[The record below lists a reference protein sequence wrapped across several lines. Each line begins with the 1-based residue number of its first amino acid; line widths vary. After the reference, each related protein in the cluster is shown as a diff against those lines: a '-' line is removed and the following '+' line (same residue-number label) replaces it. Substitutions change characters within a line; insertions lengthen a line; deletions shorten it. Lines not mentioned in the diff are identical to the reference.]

1 MLTVLTGN
9 AGQGLGGDRRQAL
22 REGIEMESFT
32 IAEGLGL
39 IFDLDGVVLDSNPVH
54 VVAWQE
60 YLQRLKVPMPP
71 RFTEQMYGKRND
83 QILTELFPNLSPEQI
98 SRHSQDKEA
107 LFRELMAP
115 EFEQRLTA
123 GLREFLQANADRPI
137 GLGTNAEKANAD
149 FALET
154 AGIRRY
160 FRTEV
165 NGWMVPNA
173 KPAPDIYLKVAENLG
188 LPPRNCII
196 FEDSYSGVTAGLAA
210 GARVV
215 GITSTHDHFPR
226 LDLCIR
232 HFAEPALAA
241 WLSRQRPV

>member
-1 MLTVLTGN
+1 
-9 AGQGLGGDRRQAL
+9 
-22 REGIEMESFT
+22 MESFT

-54 VVAWQE
+54 VIAWKE
-60 YLQRLKVPMPP
+60 YLDRLNVSMSP

-83 QILTELFPNLSPEQI
+83 QILTELFPGLSADEI

-115 EFEQRLTA
+115 EFEERFTR

-165 NGWMVPNA
+165 NGWMVPKA

-188 LPPRNCII
+188 LAPRNCII
-196 FEDSYSGVTAGLAA
+196 FEDSFSGITAGLAA

-215 GITSTHDHFPR
+215 GITSTHDHFPM
-226 LDLCIR
+226 LDLSIR
-232 HFAEPALAA
+232 HFDEPALAA

>member
-1 MLTVLTGN
+1 
-9 AGQGLGGDRRQAL
+9 
-22 REGIEMESFT
+22 MESFT

-60 YLQRLKVPMPP
+60 YLTRLNVAMPP

-83 QILTELFPNLSPEQI
+83 QILTELFPDLSPEEI

-107 LFRELMAP
+107 LFRERMAP
-115 EFEQRLTA
+115 EFEQRLTK
-123 GLREFLQANADRPI
+123 GLREFLQANAERPI

-154 AGIRRY
+154 AGIRQF

-165 NGWMVPNA
+165 NGWMVPKA
-173 KPAPDIYLKVAENLG
+173 KPAPDIYLKVAQNLG
-188 LPPRNCII
+188 LAPRNCII
-196 FEDSYSGVTAGLAA
+196 FEDSFSGVAAGLAA

-215 GITSTHDHFPR
+215 GITSTHDHFPM
-226 LDLCIR
+226 LDLSVR

>member
-1 MLTVLTGN
+1 MG
-9 AGQGLGGDRRQAL
+9 
-22 REGIEMESFT
+22 SFT
-32 IAEGLGL
+32 IAEGLAL
-39 IFDLDGVVLDSNPVH
+39 VFDLDGVVLDSNPIH
-54 VVAWQE
+54 VVAWQQ
-60 YLQRLKVPMPP
+60 YLNRLQVPVPP
-71 RFTEQMYGKRND
+71 RFSEQMYGKRND
-83 QILTELFPNLSPEQI
+83 QILSELFPGMDAAGI

-115 EFEQRLTA
+115 QFEQRLTK
-123 GLREFLQANADRPI
+123 GLREFLQANASRPI

-154 AGIRRY
+154 AGIRKY

-188 LPPRNCII
+188 VAPRNCII
-196 FEDSYSGVTAGLAA
+196 FEDSFSGVAAGLAA

-215 GITSTHDHFPR
+215 GITSTHLHFPM
-226 LDLCIR
+226 LDLSIR
-232 HFAEPALAA
+232 HFADPALAD
-241 WLSRQRPV
+241 WLSRQRPS